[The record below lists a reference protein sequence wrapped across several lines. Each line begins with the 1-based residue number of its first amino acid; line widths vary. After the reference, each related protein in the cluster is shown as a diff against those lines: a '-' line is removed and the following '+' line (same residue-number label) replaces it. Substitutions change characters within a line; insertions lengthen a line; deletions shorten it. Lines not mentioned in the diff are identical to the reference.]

1 MSVYE
6 SKDDNSLKGIYTPTG
21 YDASYSN
28 LLDAL
33 YSVNGKLSRSGVKAP
48 SEEALVN
55 TRRLYELLGKP
66 LDSIPTVH
74 VGGTNGKGT
83 TSFKISQ
90 CAHLSGLKVGLFVS
104 PHIACFRERVQVG
117 HELISEA
124 NMLEYLPQIL
134 RLCVEHT
141 IPATMFEVTFLLAA
155 MYFGRVGC
163 DIVVLEVGVGGE
175 LDATNVVSTALSII
189 CSVALD
195 HTRILGATVEEIAT
209 KKGGIFKKDV
219 PALVGPN
226 CPIEVLENIASS
238 KGAIL
243 YTTRSAAEKFS
254 LELPATEVD
263 GVMDPDGMNAFLSTL
278 ALHILSEP
286 GGPFADKTLFKGIA
300 GCGLRPPC
308 RWEEFRVR
316 VTSTTTTTTSSS
328 SNGSS
333 GGLNI
338 TAVGPDEQDHSDPSV
353 VQVILDVGHN
363 PAAVDTLMKRVH
375 KQFISK
381 GAQVRVVYA
390 VSRDKNV
397 RECVRAIVANVAP
410 DKVHFAQSTNWR
422 AASLE
427 ELNRIFREETG
438 ENVTDMGA
446 VDCQETLKRVLAR
459 SASDGAASGGKA
471 VTIICGTGYIMPPAR
486 ALVGIRE
493 PQDDEDISRS
503 SLSKG

>member
-6 SKDDNSLKGIYTPTG
+6 SKDDSSLKDIYTPKG
-21 YDASYSN
+21 YDSSYNN

-33 YSVNGKLSRSGVKAP
+33 NRVNGKLNKSGVKAP

-66 LDSIPTVH
+66 LDRIPTVH

-124 NMLEYLPQIL
+124 DMLEYLPQIL
-134 RLCVEHT
+134 NLCVEHT
-141 IPATMFEVTFLLAA
+141 IPATIFEVTFLLAA

-163 DIVVLEVGVGGE
+163 DIVVVEVGVGGE

-226 CPIEVLENIASS
+226 CPLEVLENIATSR
-238 KGAIL
+238 GAIL
-243 YTTRSAAEKFS
+243 HTTASAAEKFS
-254 LELPATEVD
+254 LEVPATEVE
-263 GVMDPDGMNAFLSTL
+263 GVVDPDAMNGFLCLL
-278 ALHILSEP
+278 ALHILSQP
-286 GGPFADKTLFKGIA
+286 GGAFADGRLFRGVV

-316 VTSTTTTTTSSS
+316 VSGGGGSE
-328 SNGSS
+328 GSS
-333 GGLNI
+333 DNLTI
-338 TAVGPDEQDHSDPSV
+338 AAAGPGEESESDV
-353 VQVILDVGHN
+353 VKVVLDVGHN
-363 PAAVDTLMKRVH
+363 PAAVGALMKRVR
-375 KQFISK
+375 KQYISQ
-381 GAQVRVVYA
+381 AAEVRVLYA
-390 VSRDKNV
+390 VSRDKNI
-397 RECVRAIVANVAP
+397 RECVRAIVANVSP
-410 DKVHFAQSTNWR
+410 DRVHFTQSTNWR

-427 ELNRIFREETG
+427 ELNKVFKEETG
-438 ENVTDMGA
+438 ENVTDLGGG
-446 VDCQETLKRVLAR
+446 DLQETLRKVLAL
-459 SASDGAASGGKA
+459 SANDGAAKPGKA

-486 ALVGIRE
+486 ALVGVRE
-493 PQDDEDISRS
+493 PRDEDDLAKST
-503 SLSKG
+503 LGKD